1 MKVSSLHS
9 LWLKFPP
16 KVLFYN
22 IGIKFHDPSEFK
34 QEQQQLHQNQNQN
47 PTNQHMG
54 HRSRGHHHAA
64 KLNIQNQDMQKT
76 RE

>member
-1 MKVSSLHS
+1 MIGTIANGYGANTWKMM
-9 LWLKFPP
+9 
-16 KVLFYN
+16 
-22 IGIKFHDPSEFK
+22 GIK
-34 QEQQQLHQNQNQN
+34 QLHQNQN